1 MKSVLILFDNVIDF
15 YIWILIIN
23 AVLSWLVA
31 FSILNIENRFV
42 YTILEFSYKITAP
55 PLNVIRRYLPNF
67 GSIDISPVILIFLL
81 YFLRNIVF
89 EFFGYY

>member
-1 MKSVLILFDNVIDF
+1 MKSVLILFDNVINF

-31 FSILNIENRFV
+31 FSILNIQNRFV

-55 PLNVIRRYLPNF
+55 PLNIIRRYLPNF

>member
-1 MKSVLILFDNVIDF
+1 MKSVLILFDSVINF

-31 FSILNIENRFV
+31 FKVLNVENRFV
-42 YTILEFSYKITAP
+42 YSVLEFSYRITAP
-55 PLNVIRRYLPNF
+55 PLNVIRRYLSNF

-81 YFLRNIVF
+81 YFLRNLVF

>member
-1 MKSVLILFDNVIDF
+1 MKSVLILFDNVINF

-31 FSILNIENRFV
+31 FSILNIQNRFV

-55 PLNVIRRYLPNF
+55 PLNIIRRYLPNF

-81 YFLRNIVF
+81 YFLRNLFF